1 MAECFAQDE
10 RRGTLVSEAGNTNS
24 EDLDLAFCQE
34 ALKKKFLTHKIFKEC
49 LSAHA
54 KIARMGLTK
63 PTIRDIVV
71 SKAEIKPEQVTEIM
85 AVLGSRS
92 GKRAIEG
99 YKLLEKVTSGAFGSI
114 YRAKQL
120 SMDREVALKVLPR
133 RLALNR
139 TYVKNF
145 MRETKLAAKL
155 AHENIVYVL
164 DAGQSVGL
172 LYLAMEFVEG
182 ESLEQIVRIRGPI
195 GEKQA
200 IGVAWSLAQALSHAH
215 NTGILHRDIKPAN
228 VVMQRGKV
236 PKLCDFGLAK
246 SIARQA
252 MMEASGTIAGTPCY
266 MAPEQIL
273 GEEVDEKTDIYGLGA
288 TLYFI
293 ATGKPPFPPGETL
306 EEVHRNQIEMPMRP
320 LRDANPNVSSRIERI
335 VRQMMQRDR
344 KNRYQSADDLIDTLM
359 EIARER

>member
-1 MAECFAQDE
+1 MSKE
-10 RRGTLVSEAGNTNS
+10 RKTSS
-24 EDLDLAFCQE
+24 EDIDLAFCQE

-54 KIARMGLTK
+54 KITRMGLSK
-63 PTIRDIVV
+63 PNIREIVV
-71 SKAEIKPEQVTEIM
+71 SKAEMKPEQVTEVM

-99 YKLLEKVTSGAFGSI
+99 YKLIEKVTSGAFGSI

-120 SMDREVALKVLPR
+120 SMDREIALKVLPR
-133 RLALNR
+133 RLALNQR
-139 TYVKNF
+139 YVKNF

-172 LYLAMEFVEG
+172 LYLAMEYVEG
-182 ESLEQIVRIRGPI
+182 ESLDGFVKSKGPL

-200 IGVAWSLAQALSHAH
+200 IGIVWSLAQALSHAH

-228 VVMQRGKV
+228 VVMQDSKV

-252 MMEASGTIAGTPCY
+252 IMEASGAIAGTPCF

-273 GEEVDEKTDIYGLGA
+273 GESVDERTDIYGLGA
-288 TLYFI
+288 TLYFA
-293 ATGKPPFPPGETL
+293 ATGIAPFLPGESL

-320 LRDANPNVSSRIERI
+320 LRDANPKVSKRIERL
-335 VRQMMQRDR
+335 VHKMMQHDR
-344 KNRYQSADDLIDTLM
+344 EKRYQSADDLIDTLM
-359 EIARER
+359 EIAREG